1 MEGLFM
7 SMDNIVGPI
16 TAGAVVGRVIM
27 VVFLAIIVEYLTNI
41 FKQFIPKTLKTEF
54 PIPLLISLI
63 LGIGLGLTVRIDIL
77 RSLGFEMS
85 YPVVSYIL
93 TGLIAS
99 GGSAGVHEIIA
110 KLRASRK
117 DFEIE

>member
-1 MEGLFM
+1 M